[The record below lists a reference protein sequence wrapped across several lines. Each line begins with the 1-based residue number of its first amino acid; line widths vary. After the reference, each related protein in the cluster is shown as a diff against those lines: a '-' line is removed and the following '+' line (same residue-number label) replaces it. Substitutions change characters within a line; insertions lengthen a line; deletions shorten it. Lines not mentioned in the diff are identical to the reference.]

1 MSSLNV
7 RSSESK
13 GNNFIQLKKRER
25 ERNESATNA
34 LIKFIGKK
42 RGGLFEKEDWP
53 SRSVKHGRGNI
64 IKAKHFAFST
74 SLVFVSSLAR
84 AIDSRGVGALVARL
98 AGKKWKR
105 FAVGITGE
113 IEFRAE
119 FFSEPSSFDRK
130 SLQFFRVARC
140 VRETNIN
147 TRNRVVIRPL
157 PLHRHGPILENSNR
171 ISIFN

>member
-25 ERNESATNA
+25 ERNESAMNA
-34 LIKFIGKK
+34 LIKFIK

-98 AGKKWKR
+98 AGKK
-105 FAVGITGE
+105 
-113 IEFRAE
+113 
-119 FFSEPSSFDRK
+119 
-130 SLQFFRVARC
+130 
-140 VRETNIN
+140 
-147 TRNRVVIRPL
+147 
-157 PLHRHGPILENSNR
+157 
-171 ISIFN
+171 